1 MSEQPPPLVL
11 VVEDEPDLADLYAA
25 WLGSD
30 YRVRTAY
37 GGQEALDVLDE
48 LDETVDAILLDRR
61 MPGLSGDEVLAAVRE
76 RGIDC
81 RVGMVTAVEPDFD
94 ILEMG
99 FDDYLVK
106 PVTSDTLRETVEGL
120 LRRSEY
126 DDGMQDLFSL
136 TSKKAMLESEKSAS
150 ELADNE
156 EYQRLTERIS
166 ELRSDVDN
174 SLDAVTES
182 KDFEDLFREFDA
194 DDE

>member
-1 MSEQPPPLVL
+1 MSEQPPLVL

-25 WLGSD
+25 WLGD
-30 YRVRTAY
+30 KYRVRTAY
-37 GGQEALDVLDE
+37 GGQEALDRLDE
-48 LDETVDAILLDRR
+48 LDDPVDAILLDRR

-106 PVTSDTLRETVEGL
+106 PVTSDTLHDTVEGL
-120 LRRSEY
+120 LRRSQY
-126 DDGMQDLFSL
+126 DTGIQDLFSL
-136 TSKKAMLESEKSAS
+136 TSKKAMLEAEKSAS

-156 EYQRLTERIS
+156 EYQRLTDRI
-166 ELRSDVDN
+166 EALRSDVDD
-174 SLDAVTES
+174 SLDAVTET
-182 KDFEDLFREFDA
+182 KDFDDLFREFDT